1 MGVKK
6 WCSANVFSD
15 TRQKYVC
22 WKIFKSERLLAVL
35 RDRIIF
41 SVKWVE
47 VRKTSKVFWAKLY
60 CKMSDI
66 FCYFLLALRLSARKS
81 DIKKNLWCP
90 LEHPNEYKR
99 VAYVK
104 KYFQKKTSKHEIL
117 NHLYFGPNF
126 VILGTALRCFSQ
138 SFLGFFLPL
147 VNYGGRHFY
156 SGPPPSPAVTIK
168 KLPRAWNEKVFI
180 KK

>member
-60 CKMSDI
+60 CKMTDI
-66 FCYFLLALRLSARKS
+66 FCYFCWLWGFLLENLILKKISDVHWNIRTNIKGLHTWKNIFKKRLPNTRFWIIYILVQIS
-81 DIKKNLWCP
+81 LFWGP
-90 LEHPNEYKR
+90 L
-99 VAYVK
+99 
-104 KYFQKKTSKHEIL
+104 
-117 NHLYFGPNF
+117 
-126 VILGTALRCFSQ
+126 
-138 SFLGFFLPL
+138 
-147 VNYGGRHFY
+147 
-156 SGPPPSPAVTIK
+156 
-168 KLPRAWNEKVFI
+168 
-180 KK
+180 

>member
-22 WKIFKSERLLAVL
+22 RKIFKSERLLAVL

-66 FCYFLLALRLSARKS
+66 FCYFLLALRISARKS

-90 LEHPNEYKR
+90 LEHPNEYKK

-126 VILGTALRCFSQ
+126 VILGTALRWFSQ
-138 SFLGFFLPL
+138 CFFWGVFAMGQLWWSTFLLRPPSLPL
-147 VNYGGRHFY
+147 LYH
-156 SGPPPSPAVTIK
+156 K
-168 KLPRAWNEKVFI
+168 KASYDLEWKSL
-180 KK
+180 